1 MSRYTLADR
10 LIGYRSATPLAYDLF
25 GAKPA
30 ADQLHRMPPGP
41 RPRAVDERGVCTR
54 CRLPG
59 ILMLSN
65 PCTLGVVHT
74 LRPGRWE

>member
-10 LIGYRSATPLAYDLF
+10 LIGYRSATPLAYDQF

-41 RPRAVDERGVCTR
+41 GP
-54 CRLPG
+54 
-59 ILMLSN
+59 
-65 PCTLGVVHT
+65 
-74 LRPGRWE
+74 